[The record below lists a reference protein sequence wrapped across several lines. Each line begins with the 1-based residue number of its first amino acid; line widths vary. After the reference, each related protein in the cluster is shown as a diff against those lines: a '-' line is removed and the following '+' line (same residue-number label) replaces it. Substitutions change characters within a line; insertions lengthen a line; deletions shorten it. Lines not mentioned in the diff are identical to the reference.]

1 MSVTVPDWADTLLD
15 LIGVAWPNVDEDAYR
30 DMADS
35 LREFAEDLLDD
46 GQLAN
51 NHVERLLSASKGES
65 IEALNKHWNTVKG
78 KHFKDL
84 ASAARTIAGAMDLAA
99 DAVVAMKSAALVQL
113 GYLATEAGIALSLIP
128 VTGGLSMLVGAG
140 AMRATQEV
148 IKRLIK
154 ECMEEAV
161 GYIVSAMTEPAV
173 AALEGMAADLVVQLG
188 SMALGFQ
195 DGVDLDQAKNAGKDG
210 FKEGVQS
217 GKESLHLAS
226 AGGGGGGGGGGTG
239 LVDLHIEHSEHDR
252 AGTHLNTVSTGIHG
266 KTTSKLT
273 KAKSHHG
280 RTRGR
285 DSIAQAIDPVADK
298 ALAALTKATKAMGD
312 HVGTTL
318 PKAVKQISTDHKK
331 NDQALHDD
339 FNRLK
344 RNGSGSGDASAKG
357 NGKGG
362 SGGDSDSPPSARDP
376 RSTRDVKDDPR
387 GKGVPLNGRRCATD
401 PVDVVSGQMVL
412 AHTDLALPGVLPLI
426 LRRTHISGYDY
437 GRSYGPGWASTLDER
452 LDIDVDGTGG
462 SVWAREDGSLV
473 FYPRLPRDE
482 RDEVLPAAR
491 SRLALRLVER
501 TEFGDVT
508 YAISDGHSGLTRSF
522 TGNPYHGSA
531 CHWLTSLTDR
541 NGNAVHFRRE
551 ADGRPLSATHDGG
564 YQVEFT
570 TDPAGRL
577 TSHALRTPDGPRTL
591 HVFGY
596 DDTGNL
602 RTVSHADSAP
612 LVFAYDAAGRITSWT
627 DRHGAAYSY
636 AYDAAGRVIRTTGPD
651 GMLSSRFSYT
661 TDPRH
666 PELRIT
672 RFADSTGAVTTH
684 RINALGQVVAETDP
698 LGNTVLREWDGYD
711 NLLART
717 DPLGHTARFTYDD
730 NDNLTILHFPDGTRS
745 TARYDDLN
753 LLVELTGPDGATWRQ
768 ENDERG
774 NRTAVVAPDGS
785 VARFHHDENGALISR
800 TDPSGAVER
809 LTRDAA
815 GLALSLTDALGNTF
829 SVVRDPFGRPLEG
842 TDPQGAVTRTQW
854 SPEGWALRTTA
865 PDGGAESWTWDAE
878 GNCTSRTDAAG
889 DTTRF
894 EYGPFDL
901 LTARTGADGA
911 RYEFRHDTELRLVQ
925 VRNPQGLTWDYTY
938 DAAGNLTRESDF
950 DGRGLD
956 YAYDGAGRMV
966 SVTTPTGDVL
976 TSEYDACGRVTRKQV
991 GDVSTRFGYDTSGQ
1005 LVSALSTSASASSSA
1020 SAAGAAVCSVTVER
1034 DQLGRILAETVNGRT
1049 MRYAYD
1055 ATGRV
1060 VARTTPGG
1068 TVSRAS
1074 YDTAGRREA
1083 LLVGGHRIGF
1093 ERDGRGRELTRS
1105 VGREDRPLVIGSTWD
1120 TAGRLATRKV
1130 TAGDRTLRSHSYGYR
1145 ADGHLDRL
1153 TDELGGVTLN
1163 FEMDPVGRP
1172 LRVTAADWQESYAY
1186 DLAGNQT
1193 AADWPDRAHRAEGR
1207 GERTYRGTRLM
1218 GAGGIRCEYDA
1229 AGRTVARHRTTLSG
1243 RKEAWRYTWDAENRM
1258 TSCRTPDGVLWRYDY
1273 DPLGRRTAKHRMAQD
1288 DRTAVHSV
1296 HFVWDGTRLAEQVD
1310 TAHSTVTTWEYDGY
1324 RPLAQWERRLR
1335 APQSAPAVEGAAVE
1349 GAADRDIDARFFAII
1364 TDLAGAPSELVDE
1377 DGRIAWHARSTV
1389 WGATTW
1395 NRNAA
1400 AYTPLRLPGQYDDA
1414 ETGLYYNLHRH
1425 YDPQTA
1431 RYASPDPLGLG
1442 AAANPVAF
1450 VVNPYR
1456 WSDPEGLIAKGCTE
1470 HGGWYSGLSPA
1481 NLKNEDG
1488 TRRTETN
1495 MEVNH
1500 IPAKNAYAHLD
1511 EPGFKTNKDGG
1522 GAGMGPAIRMEYDDH
1537 RGVTSTGSSAES
1549 IKWRADQRALID
1561 AGRWDLAMKMDIDE
1575 IRELYGDKY
1584 DTHIADMVESL
1595 KVNKKFQKMLE
1606 KREWTIDY
1614 EVLK

>member
-1 MSVTVPDWADTLLD
+1 MAVTVPDWADTLLD

-30 DMADS
+30 AMADS

-65 IEALNKHWNTVKG
+65 IEALNRHWNTVKG
-78 KHFKDL
+78 KHFKDI
-84 ASAARTIAGAMDLAA
+84 ADAARTIAGAMDMAA
-99 DAVVAMKSAALVQL
+99 DAVETMKYAALVQL
-113 GYLATEAGIALSLIP
+113 GYLAAEAGIALSLIP
-128 VTGGLSMLVGAG
+128 VTAGLSALFGAA
-140 AMRATQEV
+140 AMRLTQEV
-148 IKRLIK
+148 VKRLIK
-154 ECMEEAV
+154 ECVEEAV

-195 DGVDLDQAKNAGKDG
+195 DGVDLDQTKNAGKEGFDDG
-210 FKEGVQS
+210 VKS
-217 GKESLHLAS
+217 GKEALHLAS
-226 AGGGGGGGGGGTG
+226 AGGSGAGGGGGTG
-239 LVDLHIEHSEHDR
+239 LVDLHIEHSEHAR
-252 AGTHLNTVSTGIHG
+252 AGTSLNSVSTNIHG
-266 KTTSKLT
+266 KTTTHLT

-298 ALAALTKATKAMGD
+298 AMAALVKATKAMGD

-318 PKAVKQISTDHKK
+318 PKAVKKISTDHKK
-331 NDQALHDD
+331 NDDAIHDA
-339 FNRLK
+339 FNRLNRK
-344 RNGSGSGDASAKG
+344 NSGGGDGTGPGRDAG
-357 NGKGG
+357 GKGTG
-362 SGGDSDSPPSARDP
+362 SGGADGSAARGP
-376 RSTRDVKDDPR
+376 KSTRDVKDDPR
-387 GKGVPLNGRRCATD
+387 RNGVPLNSRRCETD
-401 PVDVVSGQMVL
+401 PVDVASGQMVL
-412 AHTDLALPGVLPLI
+412 AHTDLALPGVLPLL
-426 LRRTHISGYDY
+426 LRRTHVSGYDY
-437 GRSYGPGWASTLDER
+437 GRSYGPGWASTVDER
-452 LDIDVDGTGG
+452 LDIDVDGLGG
-462 SVWAREDGSLV
+462 SVWAREDGSLL

-482 RDEVLPAAR
+482 CDAVLPVAC
-491 SRLALRLVER
+491 SRLPLRLVER

-508 YAISDGHSGLTRSF
+508 YAISDAHSGLTRTF
-522 TGNPYHGSA
+522 TGNPYHGTA
-531 CHWLTSLTDR
+531 CHWLSSIKDR
-541 NGNAVHFRRE
+541 NDNAVHFHRE
-551 ADGRPLSATHDGG
+551 ADGRPISATHEGG
-564 YQVEFT
+564 YRVDFT
-570 TDPAGRL
+570 TDPTGLL
-577 TSHALRTPDGPRTL
+577 TAHALRTPDGQQTL
-591 HVFGY
+591 HTFGY
-596 DDTGNL
+596 DEAGNL
-602 RTVSHADSAP
+602 RAVAHDDSAP
-612 LVFAYDAAGRITSWT
+612 LLFDYDGAGRITSWT

-636 AYDAAGRVIRTTGPD
+636 DYDTAGRVVRTTGPD
-651 GMLSSRFSYT
+651 GMLSSRFSYA
-661 TDPRH
+661 TDPHH
-666 PELRIT
+666 PDLRIT
-672 RFADSTGAVTTH
+672 RFTDSTGAVTTH
-684 RINALGQVVAETDP
+684 HVNGLGQVVAETDP
-698 LGNTVLREWDGYD
+698 LGHTVLRQWDGFD

-717 DPLGHTARFTYDD
+717 DPLGNTARFTYDD
-730 NDNLTILHFPDGTRS
+730 QDNLIVLDFPDGTRS
-745 TARYDDLN
+745 TAQYNDLN
-753 LLVELTGPDGATWRQ
+753 LLVGLTGPDGATWRQ
-768 ENDERG
+768 EYDERG
-774 NRTAVVAPDGS
+774 NRTAVLAPDGS
-785 VARFHHDENGALISR
+785 VARFGHDENGAVISR
-800 TDPSGAVER
+800 TDPTGAVER

-815 GLALSLTDALGNTF
+815 GLALTLSDSLGNSF
-829 SVVRDPFGRPLEG
+829 SVVRDAFGRPVEG
-842 TDPQGAVTRTQW
+842 TDPQGAVTRTEW
-854 SPEGWALRTTA
+854 SPQGWALRATA
-865 PDGGAESWTWDAE
+865 PDGGVESWTWDAE
-878 GNCTSRTDAAG
+878 GNCTAHTDAAG
-889 DTTRF
+889 DTTHF

-938 DAAGNLTRESDF
+938 DAAGNMTRETDF
-950 DGRGLD
+950 DGRSLH
-956 YAYDGAGRMV
+956 YAYDAAGRIV
-966 SVTTPTGDVL
+966 SVTTPTGEVI
-976 TSEYDACGRVTRKQV
+976 TSEYDTCGRVTGKHV
-991 GDVSTRFGYDTSGQ
+991 GAASTRYRYDTAGQLTSAVSTAP
-1005 LVSALSTSASASSSA
+1005 SAVDPATASASS
-1020 SAAGAAVCSVTVER
+1020 VTLER
-1034 DQLGRILAETVNGRT
+1034 DPLGRIVAETVNGRT

-1055 ATGRV
+1055 VAGRV
-1060 VARTTPGG
+1060 AARTTPGG

-1074 YDTAGRREA
+1074 YDTAGRRSS
-1083 LLVGGHRIGF
+1083 LLVGGHHIGF
-1093 ERDGRGRELTRS
+1093 DRDGRGRELTRTI
-1105 VGREDRPLVIGSTWD
+1105 GTDDRPLVIGSTWD
-1120 TAGRLATRKV
+1120 TAGRLATRRV
-1130 TAGDRTLRSHSYGYR
+1130 TAGDRTLRSRAYGYR

-1153 TDELGGVTLN
+1153 TDELDGVTVR

-1172 LRVTAADWQESYAY
+1172 LRVTAANWQESYAY

-1193 AADWPDRAHRAEGR
+1193 AADWPDRAHRIEGR
-1207 GERTYRGTRLM
+1207 GERTYHGTRLL
-1218 GAGGIRCEYDA
+1218 GAGNIRCEYDE

-1296 HFVWDGTRLAEQVD
+1296 YFAWDGNRLAEQVD
-1310 TAHSTVTTWEYDGY
+1310 TAHATVTTWEYDGY
-1324 RPLAQWERRLR
+1324 LPLAQWERRLL
-1335 APQSAPAVEGAAVE
+1335 APETPPTAEPQ
-1349 GAADRDIDARFFAII
+1349 ADQHADARFFAII
-1364 TDLAGAPSELVDE
+1364 TDLVGAPSELVDE
-1377 DGRIAWHARSTV
+1377 DGHIAWQARATV

-1400 AYTPLRLPGQYDDA
+1400 AYTPLRMPGQYDDA

-1442 AAANPVAF
+1442 AAANPVAY
-1450 VVNPYR
+1450 VLNPHR

-1481 NLKNEDG
+1481 NLKNADG
-1488 TRRTETN
+1488 TRRTDTN

-1549 IKWRADQRALID
+1549 IKWRAEQRALID
-1561 AGRWDLAMKMDIDE
+1561 AGRWDLAMKKDIDE

-1606 KREWTIDY
+1606 KRGWEIDY